1 MILRSVLLP
10 RHLHRLNKLLLNV
23 RLMSSV
29 PNGSSSSRRRSVPD
43 GVWPTMITPFLNDA
57 SKSVDWNAL
66 DCESTA
72 ECACQNHTYC
82 ISIPNTCVYTH
93 AYVHTCIMV
102 CTHIHGIYSADKLVH
117 KLRLL
122 RHLLCVSIKRN
133 VPGKY
138 YIYIYVYISILHVMM
153 SE

>member
-29 PNGSSSSRRRSVPD
+29 SNGSSSRRRSVPD

-102 CTHIHGIYSADKLVH
+102 CTHTVLTNWYIKSGCSGIFSVCLSSEMFQ
-117 KLRLL
+117 
-122 RHLLCVSIKRN
+122 VSI
-133 VPGKY
+133 
-138 YIYIYVYISILHVMM
+138 YIYIYMYIYISIYT
-153 SE
+153 